1 MKIIWRVSRYMFRY
15 RFLFWLN
22 LCLAIGM
29 VALQVWIPER
39 MRLILVGVE
48 QAGNLSSLWWGVAFI
63 AVLYGLSELAN
74 ALRIVVNN
82 VLEQRVVMDMR
93 RDLHSKLLHLPVSFF
108 DKRKSGEIS
117 SRVIEDVGNVERALL
132 DGTEIG
138 VRSIVMMVGVSIMLF
153 LTNPFLAIFV
163 FLPVPIL
170 LVVGVLYARSGRK
183 YWSPVRVA
191 AGELNSLLVEDI
203 QGSRLI
209 QTFALQEREGARFEG
224 RANDLRTKLLR
235 AMFRWAQYNPLTT
248 FITHLGTVSV
258 IGVGGYMIIQGKGDF
273 SFPDM
278 LAFLVYA
285 QMLYAP
291 ISQLHILNQMI
302 IVGKASGERVF
313 EILDTPI
320 EVEDPASPKPF
331 PQGALEVGLNNVT
344 FAYAERA
351 PVLADFSLKLRP
363 GTVTAL
369 VGHTGAG
376 KSTVANLCMRTYDA
390 TSGTVSLGGTD
401 IRDFAL
407 QEVHSHIGHV
417 AQEPFLFEGS
427 VRDNLILAREDATE
441 AQIEAALRGASA
453 WDFVA
458 RMPEGIHTNIGEKGI
473 RLSQGEKQRLTI
485 ARVLLKNP
493 PFIILDEAT
502 ASVDTITER
511 QIQEALEN
519 LMSTRTVL
527 VIAHR
532 LSTIRKAD
540 NIVVLERGR
549 IIEQGSHDALL
560 ANGGHYARLWQHQV
574 EFIQPREDL
583 RVSAGSEDSATSD
596 SATTHTGEG
605 ESQNAEENDNAN
617 KDKDAEECA
626 SRETAP
632 KPSLP

>member
-1 MKIIWRVSRYMFRY
+1 MKIIWRVSQYMFRY
-15 RFLFWLN
+15 RGLFLLN
-22 LCLAIGM
+22 LFLAVTM
-29 VALQVWIPER
+29 VGLQVWIPER

-48 QAGNLSSLWWGVAFI
+48 QAGELSMLWKGAIFI
-63 AVLYGLSELAN
+63 AVLYGLSELFN

-82 VLEQRVVMDMR
+82 ILEQRVVMDMR
-93 RDLHSKLLHLPVSFF
+93 RDLHTKLLHLPISFF
-108 DKRKSGEIS
+108 DQRKSGEIS

-138 VRSIVMMVGVSIMLF
+138 VRSVVMMAGVTVMLF
-153 LTNPFLAIFV
+153 LTNPFLAMFV
-163 FLPVPIL
+163 FLPVPVLII
-170 LVVGVLYARSGRK
+170 VGYFYAKSGRK
-183 YWSPVRVA
+183 YWTPVRVA
-191 AGELNSLLVEDI
+191 AGDLNSLLVEDI

-209 QTFALQEREGARFEG
+209 QTFALQEREGRRFEEK
-224 RANDLRTKLLR
+224 ANDLRTKLLR

-258 IGVGGYMIIQGKGDF
+258 IGVGGYLIIQGKSDF

-291 ISQLHILNQMI
+291 ISQLHVLNQMI

-313 EILDTPI
+313 EILDAT
-320 EVEDPASPKPF
+320 VDVQDPQSPQPF
-331 PQGALEVGLNNVT
+331 PQGALEISLNNVS

-351 PVLADFSLKLRP
+351 AVLEDFDLTLKA

-376 KSTVANLCMRTYDA
+376 KSTVANLCMRAYDA
-390 TSGTVSLGGTD
+390 TTGSITLNGINITELSLHD
-401 IRDFAL
+401 
-407 QEVHSHIGHV
+407 VHSHIGHV

-427 VRDNLILAREDATE
+427 VKDNLILAREDATD
-441 AQIEAALRGASA
+441 AQIEAALRGACA
-453 WDFVA
+453 WEFVS
-458 RMPEGIHTNIGEKGI
+458 RLPEGIDTNIGEKGI

-527 VIAHR
+527 IIAHR
-532 LSTIRKAD
+532 LSTTRKAD
-540 NIVVLERGR
+540 NIVVLERGK
-549 IIEQGSHDALL
+549 IIEQGNHDTLL
-560 ANGGHYARLWQHQV
+560 LSPNSHYARLWNHQ
-574 EFIQPREDL
+574 
-583 RVSAGSEDSATSD
+583 
-596 SATTHTGEG
+596 
-605 ESQNAEENDNAN
+605 AEPA
-617 KDKDAEECA
+617 
-626 SRETAP
+626 
-632 KPSLP
+632 